1 MSSSN
6 CIFMHRKHKE
16 LFVKLAINDLI
27 VDSDLS
33 FKANARVNAVNVS
46 ASLLCPTDTESVR
59 ISCMSLIS

>member
-46 ASLLCPTDTESVR
+46 ASLLCPTDTE
-59 ISCMSLIS
+59 